1 MRVAVLGAGIAGV
14 TTAWELLRDGYQVT
28 LIDRGSD
35 AANFTSF
42 ANAGLLAPGHAY
54 AWASS
59 RSPSA
64 VPRAN

>member
-42 ANAGLLAPGHAY
+42 ANAGLLAPGHA
-54 AWASS
+54 
-59 RSPSA
+59 
-64 VPRAN
+64 